1 MADRPQD
8 DAISFESLSALVDNE
23 ATDREVQRAVQ
34 AWRDQPEA
42 RERWSTYQL
51 ICDTLRAEGMARG
64 GSTDADFLATL
75 RGRLDAEPVV
85 LAPQAAAAV
94 QQAQTGAAQVAQV
107 AQGAPAASP
116 VVSLDAARELRR
128 RRWTGPISV
137 AAGFVMVLSAVVSM
151 VNGDALSGNPTHT
164 VAQVASPVSN
174 TGLSLASG
182 LHADVLTHG
191 FNAPKVGLSD
201 AAPSFTEKAE
211 GRRNYL
217 VLMRDDQLDQ
227 LMAAQRE
234 MGASR
239 TLSGAQ
245 VQPVSFGA
253 SAP

>member
-51 ICDTLRAEGMARG
+51 IGDTLRAEGMARG
-64 GSTDADFLATL
+64 GRSDADFLATL

-94 QQAQTGAAQVAQV
+94 QQAQTGAAHV
-107 AQGAPAASP
+107 APAASP

-151 VNGDALSGNPTHT
+151 VNGDGMPGASGDT
-164 VAQVASPVSN
+164 VAQFGGPAAGAAAG
-174 TGLSLASG
+174 TGLSLAQGFQGDVALSG
-182 LHADVLTHG
+182 ITPH
-191 FNAPKVGLSD
+191 KVGLSD
-201 AAPSFTEKAE
+201 AAPSFTENAQ

>member
-1 MADRPQD
+1 MADRPHD
-8 DAISFESLSALVDNE
+8 EAISFESLSALVDNE
-23 ATDREVQRAVQ
+23 ATDREVHRAVQ

-51 ICDTLRAEGMARG
+51 IGDTLRAEGLARG
-64 GSTDADFLATL
+64 GRSDADFLASL

-85 LAPQAAAAV
+85 LAPQAAVAV
-94 QQAQTGAAQVAQV
+94 QQAEAVRAGVSVAESAQPQ
-107 AQGAPAASP
+107 

-151 VNGDALSGNPTHT
+151 VNGGTMPGANSDT
-164 VAQVASPVSN
+164 VAQATSTPPV
-174 TGLSLASG
+174 GVPSLAQGFQGDAQAG
-182 LHADVLTHG
+182 LVGSH
-191 FNAPKVGLSD
+191 KVGLSD
-201 AAPSFTEKAE
+201 AAPSFTDNAQ

-234 MGASR
+234 LGASR

>member
-51 ICDTLRAEGMARG
+51 IGDTLRAEGMARG
-64 GSTDADFLATL
+64 GRTDTDFLASL

-94 QQAQTGAAQVAQV
+94 QHAQVGAPQP
-107 AQGAPAASP
+107 APAAP
-116 VVSLDAARELRR
+116 QVVSLDAARELRR

-137 AAGFVMVLSAVVSM
+137 AAGFVMVLSALVSM
-151 VNGDALSGNPTHT
+151 VNGDAVTGTSADT
-164 VAQVASPVSN
+164 VAQAVTPVPN
-174 TGLSLASG
+174 AGLSLVQGFQADGMMLG
-182 LHADVLTHG
+182 LNTHK
-191 FNAPKVGLSD
+191 AGLSD

-234 MGASR
+234 LGASR

>member
-1 MADRPQD
+1 MADRSQD

-23 ATDREVQRAVQ
+23 ATDREVQRAVL

-42 RERWSTYQL
+42 RQRWSTYQL
-51 ICDTLRAEGMARG
+51 IGDALRAEGMARG
-64 GSTDADFLATL
+64 GRTDADFLSSL
-75 RGRLDAEPVV
+75 RSRLDAEPVV
-85 LAPQAAAAV
+85 LAPQAAVAV
-94 QQAQTGAAQVAQV
+94 QQAQAFQMPEVVA
-107 AQGAPAASP
+107 PTP
-116 VVSLDAARELRR
+116 HVVSLDAARELRR
-128 RRWTGPISV
+128 RRWSGPISV

-151 VNGDALSGNPTHT
+151 VNGDAVTGTSADT
-164 VAQVASPVSN
+164 VAQAVTPVPN
-174 TGLSLASG
+174 AGLSLAQGFQADGMMLG
-182 LHADVLTHG
+182 LNTH
-191 FNAPKVGLSD
+191 KVGLSD

-239 TLSGAQ
+239 SLSGAQ

>member
-51 ICDTLRAEGMARG
+51 IGDTLRAEGMARG
-64 GSTDADFLATL
+64 GRTDADFLASL

-94 QQAQTGAAQVAQV
+94 QQAQVGAPQP
-107 AQGAPAASP
+107 APAAP
-116 VVSLDAARELRR
+116 QVVSLDAARELRR

-151 VNGDALSGNPTHT
+151 VNGDGMPGASVDT
-164 VAQVASPVSN
+164 VAQAGAPAAGA
-174 TGLSLASG
+174 GLSLAQGFQGDVALSG
-182 LHADVLTHG
+182 ITPH
-191 FNAPKVGLSD
+191 KVGLSD
-201 AAPSFTEKAE
+201 AAPSFTENAQ

-234 MGASR
+234 LGAGR

>member
-23 ATDREVQRAVQ
+23 ATDREVQGAVQ

-42 RERWSTYQL
+42 RERWGTYQL
-51 ICDTLRAEGMARG
+51 IGDTLRAEGMARG
-64 GSTDADFLATL
+64 GRSDADFLASL

-85 LAPQAAAAV
+85 MAPQAAAAV
-94 QQAQTGAAQVAQV
+94 QQMQAQ
-107 AQGAPAASP
+107 QGADSPAATSP

-128 RRWTGPISV
+128 RRWAGPISV

-151 VNGDALSGNPTHT
+151 VNGHHVPGAGAADT
-164 VAQVASPVSN
+164 VAQAGQPSVGA
-174 TGLSLASG
+174 GLSLAQGFQGDALHGG
-182 LHADVLTHG
+182 LGSH
-191 FNAPKVGLSD
+191 KVGLSD
-201 AAPSFTEKAE
+201 ATPSFTENAQ

-234 MGASR
+234 LGASR
-239 TLSGAQ
+239 SLSGAQ

>member
-51 ICDTLRAEGMARG
+51 IGDTLRAEGMARG
-64 GSTDADFLATL
+64 GRSDADFLASL

-94 QQAQTGAAQVAQV
+94 QQAQGGAPQL
-107 AQGAPAASP
+107 APAAP
-116 VVSLDAARELRR
+116 QLVSLDAARELRR

-137 AAGFVMVLSAVVSM
+137 AAGFVMVLSAVVSI
-151 VNGDALSGNPTHT
+151 VNGDGMPGASVDT
-164 VAQVASPVSN
+164 VAQSGAPAAGA
-174 TGLSLASG
+174 GLSLAQG
-182 LHADVLTHG
+182 FQGDVALPGITPH
-191 FNAPKVGLSD
+191 KVGLSD
-201 AAPSFTEKAE
+201 AAPSFTENAQ

-234 MGASR
+234 LGASR

>member
-1 MADRPQD
+1 MADRSQD

-42 RERWSTYQL
+42 RERWNTYQL
-51 ICDTLRAEGMARG
+51 IGDTLRAEGLARG
-64 GSTDADFLATL
+64 GRSDADFLASL

-94 QQAQTGAAQVAQV
+94 QL
-107 AQGAPAASP
+107 AQGPQVPEAPATAP
-116 VVSLDAARELRR
+116 QVVSLDAARQLRR
-128 RRWTGPISV
+128 RRWSGPLSV

-151 VNGDALSGNPTHT
+151 VNGNNVPGASADT
-164 VAQVASPVSN
+164 VAQAGSPAAGA
-174 TGLSLASG
+174 GLSLAQGFQGEVTPGS
-182 LHADVLTHG
+182 LVTH
-191 FNAPKVGLSD
+191 KVGLSD
-201 AAPSFTEKAE
+201 AAPSFTENAQ

-227 LMAAQRE
+227 LMAAQRQL
-234 MGASR
+234 GASR
-239 TLSGAQ
+239 SLSGAQ